1 MADQKD
7 PLAVE
12 RLFFAS
18 LLSSNADALDQA
30 LADDFLIIDV
40 MSGSETPKAA
50 LLDAI
55 RAGLLKFEKIEC
67 LETRVRNYDKTAVI
81 TGRTRMSGRF
91 GETAFSVSSRYTHVY
106 VELQGRWRMASAQGT
121 PISPD

>member
-1 MADQKD
+1 MADQND
-7 PLAVE
+7 ALAVE

-50 LLDAI
+50 LLDAV

-67 LETRVRNYDKTAVI
+67 FETRVRNYDKTAVI

-91 GETAFSVSSRYTHVY
+91 GETIFSVSSRYTHVY
-106 VELQGRWRMASAQGT
+106 VELQGRWLMASAQGT